1 MIDIHCHILCD
12 LDDGAGDLQESVK
25 MARIAY
31 EDGIRHIIA
40 TPHFTLA
47 YRNTADRVQRKVLE
61 LQQELDRL
69 GIGVKIHPG
78 NEVRLESK
86 SFLYE
91 HAKSE
96 QFSYLDPAQQ
106 YVLLEQRWSD
116 YNPDTIEVAKWL
128 MKRHTRPILPHP
140 ERHTF
145 FRKQPELIEQLIQ
158 AGVWTQVTADS
169 LNGNNGEEV
178 RRFAE
183 WLLAQDYIHTLATD
197 AHNVR
202 RKPNLS
208 SGYEAVRKLAGIQR
222 AEQIM
227 QRTEQILF
235 PTG

>member
-12 LDDGAGDLQESVK
+12 LDDGAEHMLESVE

-47 YRNTADRVQRKVLE
+47 YRNTASRVQRKVRE

-69 GIGVKIHPG
+69 GIEVTIHPG

-86 SFLYE
+86 AFLYDQ
-91 HAKSE
+91 AKSGT
-96 QFSYLDPAQQ
+96 FSYLDPAHH

-116 YNPDTIEVAKWL
+116 YNPETIEVVKWFL
-128 MKRHTRPILPHP
+128 QRRTRPILPHP
-140 ERHTF
+140 ERHSF

-169 LNGNNGEEV
+169 LNGRNGEEV

-183 WLLAQDYIHTLATD
+183 WLLANDYVHTIATD

-208 SGYEAVRKLAGIQR
+208 SGYEAVRRLAGEER
-222 AEQIM
+222 AEQIKARC
-227 QRTEQILF
+227 QQILF
-235 PTG
+235 PVS